1 MATQLKELL
10 PALAEL
16 DRIDKLRAM
25 HFLISELAK
34 DESLELGRDVIYPV
48 WSPFDSFE
56 AAQTLLGVL
65 QTDVRSHE

>member
-10 PALAEL
+10 PALSEL

-25 HFLISELAK
+25 QFLIAELAK
-34 DESLELGRDVIYPV
+34 SENLELGGEVTYPV

-56 AAQTLLGVL
+56 AARTLLEVL
-65 QTDVRSHE
+65 QADVKKS